1 MTVPASAQPTPIVS
15 PNPGLQ
21 FTDEKGNLTNNARI
35 ALQQMHDYIVN
46 MSRIIPCDASGT
58 NTIAL
63 SLLAV
68 QPSLNQ
74 YSSYETFAF
83 VAANTSSGNLSANVT
98 ASVNGTPQTFATLN
112 VYKAN
117 GATRAG
123 SGDVVSASQYF
134 LTYVDSL
141 NSNAGGFVL
150 R

>member
-1 MTVPASAQPTPIVS
+1 MTIPQSAQPTPIVS

-35 ALQQMHDYIVN
+35 ALQQMHDYVVSMN
-46 MSRIIPCDASGT
+46 RIIPCNPSTASNIIT
-58 NTIAL
+58 LTML
-63 SLLAV
+63 PS
-68 QPSLNQ
+68 QPQVNQ
-74 YSSYETFAF
+74 YGSYDSYGF
-83 VAANTSSGNLSANVT
+83 VADATSTGNLSALVVT
-98 ASVNGTPQTFATLN
+98 ANGALATLN

-117 GATRAG
+117 GATRATT
-123 SGDVVSASQYF
+123 GDVVLASQYF